1 MLLERS
7 ILNIADNSGA
17 TKVMLFAVNGK
28 NNRQSVRVGDVV
40 MGSVKKATP
49 NGKIAKGRKV
59 KVLIV
64 RTRRKFK
71 RSDGSSIRFSDN
83 AGVVVGASNEPVG
96 TRIFGPVARELK
108 EDSRYNKVVS
118 LAEEVL

>member
-7 ILNIADNSGA
+7 VLNIADNSGA

-28 NNRQSVRVGDVV
+28 NNRQSVKIGDVV

-64 RTRRKFK
+64 RTRRKLK
-71 RSDGSSIRFSDN
+71 RPDGSSIRFSDN
-83 AGVVVGASNEPVG
+83 AGVIIGSGNDPVA

-108 EDSRYNKVVS
+108 DSSRYSKVVS